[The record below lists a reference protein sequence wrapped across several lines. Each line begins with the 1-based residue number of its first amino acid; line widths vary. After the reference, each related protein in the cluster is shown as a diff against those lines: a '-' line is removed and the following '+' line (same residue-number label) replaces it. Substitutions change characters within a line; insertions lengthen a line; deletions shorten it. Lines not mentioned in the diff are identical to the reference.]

1 MAVAGYNAPLL
12 PWLKRHR
19 SCRHAEGV
27 GETGAV
33 LGSVLLQEGEDRLD
47 HPHRAAGVDL
57 VLLQLGEVGEN
68 RLVHQ
73 AGTAAPLGKPQA
85 MAQWRGK
92 VLVVNY
98 WASWCAP
105 CVEEMPAFSR
115 LQEKYAARGVQ
126 FVGIGIDDAEK
137 MQAFVRRTP
146 VAYPLLVGDA
156 AGSQTPALQVRG
168 LPTTVVIDRDGR
180 LEGSRLGRLDEATL
194 EPILL
199 RLMAH

>member
-1 MAVAGYNAPLL
+1 MRRETALL
-12 PWLKRHR
+12 L
-19 SCRHAEGV
+19 A
-27 GETGAV
+27 
-33 LGSVLLQEGEDRLD
+33 L
-47 HPHRAAGVDL
+47 AAGVATL
-57 VLLQLGEVGEN
+57 ATIGWLGYRLLQPAQPLGAMPPGLISASKLPPEQG
-68 RLVHQ
+68 Q
-73 AGTAAPLGKPQA
+73 ATVEAIMALTLPDLAGKPQA

-105 CVEEMPAFSR
+105 CIEEMPAFSR

-126 FVGIGIDDAEK
+126 FVGIGIDDVEK

-199 RLMAH
+199 RLMGH

>member
-1 MAVAGYNAPLL
+1 MTRQTALALALAAGAATLATIG
-12 PWLKRHR
+12 WLGHR
-19 SCRHAEGV
+19 
-27 GETGAV
+27 
-33 LGSVLLQEGEDRLD
+33 LLQPAQAPGAMPPGLI
-47 HPHRAAGVDL
+47 AAAKMPPEQGQAMADAIMALTLPDL
-57 VLLQLGEVGEN
+57 
-68 RLVHQ
+68 
-73 AGTAAPLGKPQA
+73 AGKPQA

-105 CVEEMPAFSR
+105 CIEEMPAFSR

-126 FVGIGIDDAEK
+126 FVGIGIDDVEK

-146 VAYPLLVGDA
+146 VAYPLLVGDV
-156 AGSQTPALQVRG
+156 AGSQAPALQVRG
-168 LPTTVVIDRDGR
+168 LPTTVLIDRDGR

-199 RLMAH
+199 RLAGD

>member
-1 MAVAGYNAPLL
+1 MRRQIALALAL
-12 PWLKRHR
+12 
-19 SCRHAEGV
+19 
-27 GETGAV
+27 
-33 LGSVLLQEGEDRLD
+33 
-47 HPHRAAGVDL
+47 AAGVATLATIGWLGHRLLRPAEVPGALPPGLIAAATMPPEQGQAMADAIMALTLPDL
-57 VLLQLGEVGEN
+57 V
-68 RLVHQ
+68 
-73 AGTAAPLGKPQA
+73 GKPQA

-105 CVEEMPAFSR
+105 CIEEMPAFSR

-168 LPTTVVIDRDGR
+168 LPTTVVIDRAGR
-180 LEGSRLGRLDEATL
+180 LAGSRLGRLDEATL

-199 RLMAH
+199 RLTRE

>member
-1 MAVAGYNAPLL
+1 MKRQTAFVLALAAGLATLATIG
-12 PWLKRHR
+12 WLAYR
-19 SCRHAEGV
+19 
-27 GETGAV
+27 
-33 LGSVLLQEGEDRLD
+33 LLQPAQVPGAMPPGLIS
-47 HPHRAAGVDL
+47 AAKLPPEQGQAMAEAIMTLTLPDL
-57 VLLQLGEVGEN
+57 
-68 RLVHQ
+68 
-73 AGTAAPLGKPQA
+73 AGKPQA

-126 FVGIGIDDAEK
+126 FVGIGIDDVEK
-137 MQAFVRRTP
+137 MQAFVRRAP

-180 LEGSRLGRLDEATL
+180 LEGSRLGRLDEETL
-194 EPILL
+194 EPILR
-199 RLMAH
+199 RLAGG

>member
-1 MAVAGYNAPLL
+1 M
-12 PWLKRHR
+12 KR
-19 SCRHAEGV
+19 
-27 GETGAV
+27 ETALV
-33 LGSVLLQEGEDRLD
+33 LAL
-47 HPHRAAGVDL
+47 AAGVATL
-57 VLLQLGEVGEN
+57 ATIGWLGYRLLQPAQLPGAIPPGLIAASKLPPEQG
-68 RLVHQ
+68 Q
-73 AGTAAPLGKPQA
+73 ATAEAIMALTLPDLAGKPQA

-126 FVGIGIDDAEK
+126 FVGIGIDDVEK

-168 LPTTVVIDRDGR
+168 LPTTIVIDRDGR
-180 LEGSRLGRLDEATL
+180 LEGSRLGRIDEATL

-199 RLMAH
+199 RLAGD

>member
-1 MAVAGYNAPLL
+1 MRRQTALLLAVAAGIATLVTIGWLGHRLL
-12 PWLKRHR
+12 QPARLP
-19 SCRHAEGV
+19 
-27 GETGAV
+27 GAV
-33 LGSVLLQEGEDRLD
+33 PPGLISGANMPPEQGQAMADAIMALTL
-47 HPHRAAGVDL
+47 PDL
-57 VLLQLGEVGEN
+57 
-68 RLVHQ
+68 
-73 AGTAAPLGKPQA
+73 AGKPQA
-85 MAQWRGK
+85 IAQWRGK

-126 FVGIGIDDAEK
+126 FVGIGIDDVEK

-168 LPTTVVIDRDGR
+168 LPTTIVIDRDGG
-180 LEGSRLGRLDEATL
+180 LAGSRLGRLDEATL
-194 EPILL
+194 EPMLL
-199 RLMAH
+199 RLVGD

>member
-1 MAVAGYNAPLL
+1 MKRQTAVALAL
-12 PWLKRHR
+12 
-19 SCRHAEGV
+19 
-27 GETGAV
+27 
-33 LGSVLLQEGEDRLD
+33 
-47 HPHRAAGVDL
+47 AAGVATL
-57 VLLQLGEVGEN
+57 ATIGWLGHRLLQPAQAPGEMPSGLISAAKMPPEQG
-68 RLVHQ
+68 Q
-73 AGTAAPLGKPQA
+73 AMADAIMALTLPDLAGKPQA

-105 CVEEMPAFSR
+105 CIEEMPAFSR
-115 LQEKYAARGVQ
+115 LQERYAARGVQ
-126 FVGIGIDDAEK
+126 FVGIGIDDVEK

-168 LPTTVVIDRDGR
+168 LPTTVVIDRAGR

-194 EPILL
+194 EPILM
-199 RLMAH
+199 RLVGD

>member
-1 MAVAGYNAPLL
+1 MKRQTALALALAAGGATLATIG
-12 PWLKRHR
+12 WLGHR
-19 SCRHAEGV
+19 
-27 GETGAV
+27 
-33 LGSVLLQEGEDRLD
+33 LLQPAPAPGAMPPGLI
-47 HPHRAAGVDL
+47 AAAKMAPEQGQAMVDAIMAL
-57 VLLQLGEVGEN
+57 TLPDL
-68 RLVHQ
+68 
-73 AGTAAPLGKPQA
+73 AGRPQA

-105 CVEEMPAFSR
+105 CIEEMPAFSR
-115 LQEKYAARGVQ
+115 LQEKFAARGVQ
-126 FVGIGIDDAEK
+126 FVGIGIDDVEK
-137 MQAFVRRTP
+137 MQAFVSRTP

-199 RLMAH
+199 RLTRD